1 MGSVV
6 LEEYELL
13 GDPKYRSYVT
23 AIDKALKSFDNTS
36 EWADLISALGKLNK
50 VVSGHLKYQVIPRR
64 LTVSKRLAQCMH
76 PALPSGVHLKALE
89 SYDLLLRAAGP
100 QRLGTELFLYGAGL
114 FPLLAHAAMNVRP
127 ALLALYETHFLPLG
141 ERLRPGL
148 NGFLIGVL
156 PGLEEGSDYYDRTDA
171 LLLNVCVAVEKSY
184 FYGSLWK
191 CILCNP
197 NIRQAAV
204 NFIISHYNRKLSM
217 EDQLFFIGTDIDC
230 MVQALCA
237 SLQDSSFLVQRSA
250 LELLLLGFP
259 LHNCQLVQADRV
271 RVCTAAVGVLLRRDM
286 SLNRRLFAW
295 LFGSDGSTAVAA
307 APSEITEQSSSSPP
321 PGSPEPT
328 SVASSNYF
336 HQYSSSLL
344 LDALKCLFSPS
355 TARSPVLASNF
366 SVFWPY
372 RILVC
377 LMDKHEIT
385 TYVLD
390 DILIDVFRSLYI
402 ECNLGTVTKSSQEKQ
417 AHRGNYELI
426 KTANL
431 LFSSLEPDY
440 LWGYVSKCFRGACER
455 AVVKAGAASSTN
467 VAPNVAKCSE
477 GSKVAHVGAGLPSL
491 LEVCTLSEFLL
502 EVISLDTYVETE
514 NLPGLLHSVA
524 LDLEK
529 HCSSLSAPELHGAL
543 LLCSRLLSKVQPKL
557 QGGTC
562 AEPAASLA
570 DSSHLAPPTGGG
582 GGRHPMTTATTASS
596 DKHSVSCEEDLSLAT
611 LISKCVASFQHLLL
625 RFIDLWVLAHAGDV
639 LRQFATALV
648 SKKAKKDDRE
658 KQLHGLLQL
667 CLLREEGGDPY
678 ESIELPPRV
687 VPPGP
692 AAAEAEAPAAV
703 RLELQPGFARMKDAY
718 AALCRLLVE
727 LSSFPASL
735 GTLKAI
741 FFDEAQHVATSPS
754 EELLPSWLQQLLMLA
769 CFVEDRD
776 FLLLT
781 LATVLEL
788 LGLSR
793 TAAVALEPSLRDG
806 NRTLSPGSQATLA
819 MVVVPMVRPTEL
831 RAVLERTR
839 FVSLAAGRLW
849 GLLSPGASELH
860 LRAVELLQLLNN
872 LTPEHDGSCEDVLC
886 RALASENDQEQTD
899 AQKRFAILWHLS
911 RDLKFKSTPSNL
923 VRSFDRCLFQ
933 MLHSLSRPAGMQRAA
948 AQVWLNHSL
957 MRGDLARLLE
967 PAMMVLLHPD
977 TARISVQHVSV
988 RQGVPALSPVAVVA
1002 TDGASAASS
1011 ATSAAA
1017 PHDDGGSEG
1026 RIFAISSVGGNVI
1039 YHVDK
1044 AKAASSAIPNPGPA
1058 NPNPEKKVLALT
1070 SIVGPEKGNGSKVV
1084 TRSSNVDVEFPPAL
1098 ESLHQ
1103 MSLFVNPFGSLTS
1116 LASDYALDSYG
1127 YDPPDLSNA
1136 TRIDGCSLRKNS
1148 FDDMEELTTDGKD
1161 DISHSV
1167 VRSILDEILD
1177 VATCSEYKDTRD
1189 TQDGLHDDHAMRYD
1203 PMAASNMP
1211 LGQLTA
1217 HPLHTHL
1224 LLYCQVFDSQ
1234 KTLYALT
1241 VLKMIIESN
1250 PRVALCSMATTSVS
1264 SSLSQR
1270 GAQLQTL
1277 LARHRKSVFGNNFH
1291 GELAPEAL
1299 SSYRSSMF
1307 LEVLVSAC
1315 LYFVRSYYP
1324 SLPQTHLTP
1333 AELSGNRDVRLLCCE
1348 LLRLVF
1354 SELVAVVRDSG
1365 RSFAVYLN
1373 DLLMR
1378 CKVQK
1383 ALLHCLVASVYGFQ
1397 KTASENDGQALTV
1410 GIIEFNEKVPD
1421 GEGLAE
1427 DFQETFQ
1434 VYLLQLI
1441 AALIVFEER
1450 VTAQIGEDAHPAGH
1464 KPSGDKVGSKMRFQP
1479 QMSTLRYQHNVS
1491 LPCQAMF
1498 GTALLTALRQQHKA
1512 HLHAHWLSLVMCALP
1527 FAGKSLTQL
1536 VLSVASQVCTNLE
1549 AAVDAPA
1556 ASSLVMEGTPSRP
1569 PDYLTLLVEGLTLLC
1584 HYCLLDSVAPPAV
1597 TPVTQQPPPAPQ
1609 VLASSA
1615 NVSQIIYN
1623 LIHVF
1628 SNTDPHKD
1636 MHSRDSGGSLDP
1648 ILSTRRSLLSN
1659 LPRLL
1664 AALVSV
1670 WEAVSQEEKGPKQA
1684 QLWVMGAPKVVKQQ
1698 ILSFLSPISMS
1709 YGSNF
1714 MAAVAVVWYERRK
1727 KSTLAQRKVI
1737 PQWSPDQLLLVE
1749 LVSAIKVLPMDSVV
1763 QVVRQVIRQPPPT
1776 NHDRKKRV
1784 PLEVSML
1791 QFFLAYVQHTP
1802 SNQLQESW
1810 SALLGLWKDG
1820 LQLTTMPL
1828 VQFHLLG
1835 LLNEFVQRAPLL
1847 EDKKDQKDLQDITQK
1862 VIEACST
1869 VASASLEQTTWLR
1882 RNFAVRPGPQP
1893 DILGSDGDPEGDLV
1907 STMEAA
1913 CMTTTEPTETSA
1925 AQPAYSSTSY
1935 AQYSV
1940 QALSVLAEFLAPVLD
1955 VVYVSEEKE
1964 KVVPLLSGIMFYV
1977 TPYLRNH
1984 RVHNAP
1990 SFRACSQL
1998 VSSLSGYQHTRKA
2011 WRRDALDL
2019 LLEPAF
2025 FQMDLACLAHWRA
2038 TVDHL
2043 MTNDKTTF
2051 RDFMARFAVTQS
2063 GSLNIFSSK
2072 EQEYESRAQ
2081 LLKRLAFVIFCS
2093 ESDQY
2098 QRYMPDIQER
2108 LSESLKLS
2116 HVPSVH
2122 AQVFLCFR
2130 VLLLRM
2136 SPQHIT
2142 SLWPGIITELVQAFL
2157 QIEQELSTDTEEF
2170 SSHLRRLQ
2178 GLDSSWAVSNG
2189 LNAHNHPAW
2198 LQLYLS
2204 ACKLLDLAVALPADM
2219 LPQFQMYRWAFIGD
2233 NAPLSSDGTQSLQE
2247 APPRGQHEFV
2257 PHIMRLAALMNKNN
2271 PDYESLPHKNG
2282 RPLLSLTS
2290 IKSFYDLQG
2299 FFNSLVSGAHSTI
2312 DVQCAF
2318 DSNNPASGRSNEL
2331 SKSRSA
2337 PDLGS
2342 VALGATVPATAAAED
2357 GTFQTTL
2364 QCVEHIL
2371 ELDFLEPRLS

>member
-1 MGSVV
+1 MGTVV

-50 VVSGHLKYQVIPRR
+50 VVSGHLRYQVIPRR

-100 QRLGTELFLYGAGL
+100 QRLAQELFLYGAGL

-127 ALLALYETHFLPLG
+127 ALLALYEAHFLPLG
-141 ERLRPGL
+141 ERLRPAL
-148 NGFLIGVL
+148 NGFLVGVL

-191 CILCNP
+191 CILCNA

-259 LHNCQLVQADRV
+259 LHNCQLVYADRV
-271 RVCTAAVGVLLRRDM
+271 RICTAAVGVLLRRDM

-295 LFGSDGSTAVAA
+295 LFGSDGSTAVGAVS
-307 APSEITEQSSSSPP
+307 PETTDQSSSSPP

-328 SVASSNYF
+328 TVASSTYF
-336 HQYSSSLL
+336 NLYSRCLL
-344 LDALKCLFSPS
+344 LDALKDLFSPS
-355 TARSPVLASNF
+355 TARSPVLVSNF

-385 TYVLD
+385 TGILD

-455 AVVKAGAASSTN
+455 AVVAAGAAAPTN
-467 VAPNVAKCSE
+467 QRGPKVAKCSE
-477 GSKVAHVGAGLPSL
+477 GSKVAHVGAGLPL
-491 LEVCTLSEFLL
+491 LIEVCTLSEFLL

-543 LLCSRLLSKVQPKL
+543 LLCSRLLSKVQPRL
-557 QGGTC
+557 QQQG
-562 AEPAASLA
+562 ANEPTATSLA
-570 DSSHLAPPTGGG
+570 DSLHTPGSRHHPT
-582 GGRHPMTTATTASS
+582 TTATTASS
-596 DKHSVSCEEDLSLAT
+596 DRHSAASGEEDLSLAT

-625 RFIDLWVLAHAGDV
+625 RFVELWVLANAGDV
-639 LRQFATALV
+639 LRQFGTALV

-678 ESIELPPRV
+678 ESIKLPRV
-687 VPPGP
+687 APGP
-692 AAAEAEAPAAV
+692 AEVAEAPAV
-703 RLELQPGFARMKDAY
+703 KLELQPGFARMTDAY

-735 GTLKAI
+735 STLKAI
-741 FFDEAQHVATSPS
+741 FFDEAQQPVGSGS
-754 EELLPSWLQQLLMLA
+754 EEVLPSWLQQLLMLA
-769 CFVEDRD
+769 CFVEDRE

-806 NRTLSPGSQATLA
+806 NRALSPGSQATLA

-831 RAVLERTR
+831 RTVLERTR
-839 FVSLAAGRLW
+839 FVSLAASRLW

-988 RQGVPALSPVAVVA
+988 RTGVPALSPVAVVA
-1002 TDGASAASS
+1002 TDASAAS
-1011 ATSAAA
+1011 AAA
-1017 PHDDGGSEG
+1017 AAASHDDGGSEG

-1044 AKAASSAIPNPGPA
+1044 AKVASSVTSNLAPA

-1136 TRIDGCSLRKNS
+1136 TRIDGCSLRKSS
-1148 FDDMEELTTDGKD
+1148 FDDAEEQSSDGKD

-1177 VATCSEYKDTRD
+1177 VATCSEFKDTRD
-1189 TQDGLHDDHAMRYD
+1189 TQDGPHDNATQYD
-1203 PMAASNMP
+1203 PMTGSNMA

-1234 KTLYALT
+1234 KTLYALS

-1348 LLRLVF
+1348 VLRLVF

-1397 KTASENDGQALTV
+1397 KATSENDSQALTV

-1450 VTAQIGEDAHPAGH
+1450 VTAQIGEDAHPAAGH

-1536 VLSVASQVCTNLE
+1536 VLSVASQVCANLE
-1549 AAVDAPA
+1549 AAVGAPT

-1584 HYCLLDSVAPPAV
+1584 HYCLLDSAAPPAV
-1597 TPVTQQPPPAPQ
+1597 TPVTQQPPPAPP

-1628 SNTDPHKD
+1628 SNTDPRKD
-1636 MHSRDSGGSLDP
+1636 MHSRDSGNSLDP

-1802 SNQLQESW
+1802 SSQLQESW
-1810 SALLGLWKDG
+1810 GALLGLWKDG

-1893 DILGSDGDPEGDLV
+1893 DILGSDGDPEGDLA

-1913 CMTTTEPTETSA
+1913 CMTATEPTETSA
-1925 AQPAYSSTSY
+1925 AQPAYSTTSY

-1964 KVVPLLSGIMFYV
+1964 KVVPLLSSIMFYV

-1984 RVHNAP
+1984 MVHNAP

-1998 VSSLSGYQHTRKA
+1998 VSALSGYQHTRKA
-2011 WRRDALDL
+2011 WRRDALEL

-2025 FQMDLACLAHWRA
+2025 FQMDAACLAHWRS
-2038 TVDHL
+2038 TIDHL

-2116 HVPSVH
+2116 QVPSVH

-2247 APPRGQHEFV
+2247 GPPRGKHEFV
-2257 PHIMRLAALMNKNN
+2257 PHIVRLAALMNQNN
-2271 PDYESLPHKNG
+2271 PNHESLPHKNG

-2290 IKSFYDLQG
+2290 IKHFYDLQG

-2318 DSNNPASGRSNEL
+2318 DGNSPAAASGRSNEL

-2342 VALGATVPATAAAED
+2342 VAMLGATAAAPTTATAED
-2357 GTFQTTL
+2357 GGTFQTTL

>member
-1 MGSVV
+1 MGTVA

-13 GDPKYRSYVT
+13 GDAKYRSYVT

-50 VVSGHLKYQVIPRR
+50 VVSSHLKYQVVPRR

-89 SYDLLLRAAGP
+89 SYDLILRAVGP
-100 QRLGTELFLYGAGL
+100 QRLGQELFLYGAGL

-127 ALLALYETHFLPLG
+127 ALLSLYETHFLPLG

-156 PGLEEGSDYYDRTDA
+156 PGLEEGSDYYERTDK
-171 LLLNVCVAVEKSY
+171 LLLDVCVAVEKSY

-197 NIRQAAV
+197 GIRQAAI
-204 NFIISHYNRKLSM
+204 NFIVSHYNRRLSM
-217 EDQLFFIGTDIDC
+217 EDQLYVIGTDIDS

-237 SLQDSSFLVQRSA
+237 SLQDSSILVQRST

-259 LHNCQLVQADRV
+259 LHNCQLVSADRV
-271 RVCTAAVGVLLRRDM
+271 RICTAALGVLLRRDM

-295 LFGSDGSTAVAA
+295 LFGSDGSSTVGIV
-307 APSEITEQSSSSPP
+307 PSPESAGSSEPSSSPVP
-321 PGSPEPT
+321 DSPEPAQAT
-328 SVASSNYF
+328 YF
-336 HQYSSSLL
+336 HMHSSALL
-344 LDALKCLFSPS
+344 LEAIKCLFSPS
-355 TARSPVLASNF
+355 TSRSPVLSSNF

-372 RILVC
+372 RILVS
-377 LMDKHEIT
+377 LMDKPETNFI
-385 TYVLD
+385 LD

-402 ECNLGTVTKSSQEKQ
+402 ECNLGTVTKSHQEKQ
-417 AHRGNYELI
+417 TNRSNFELI

-431 LFSSLEPDY
+431 LFSSLEPNY
-440 LWGYVSKCFRGACER
+440 LWEYVHKCFQCACEN
-455 AVVKAGAASSTN
+455 ASSSAGQ
-467 VAPNVAKCSE
+467 VPPVAKCSD
-477 GSKVAHVGAGLPSL
+477 GSRVVHVGAGQPSL
-491 LEVCTLSEFLL
+491 IEVCVLSEFLL

-514 NLPGLLHSVA
+514 NLPTLLQKVA
-524 LDLEK
+524 KDLERY
-529 HCSSLSAPELHGAL
+529 CSLLSPEELNAAL
-543 LLCSRLLSKVQPKL
+543 LLCSRLLSKVQP
-557 QGGTC
+557 TTMHPNTSC
-562 AEPAASLA
+562 TEPACSLA
-570 DSSHLAPPTGGG
+570 DSHITSRQPT
-582 GGRHPMTTATTASS
+582 SL
-596 DKHSVSCEEDLSLAT
+596 DKQSASCEEELSLAN
-611 LISKCVASFQHLLL
+611 LISSCTSSFQHLFL
-625 RFIDLWVLAHAGDV
+625 RFVELWVLADADAV
-639 LRQFATALV
+639 LRQFAAVLI
-648 SKKAKKDDRE
+648 SKRAKKDDRE
-658 KQLHGLLQL
+658 KELHGLLQQ
-667 CLLREEGGDPY
+667 CLLQEEGGDPY
-678 ESIELPPRV
+678 QSIELPQ
-687 VPPGP
+687 VPPRP
-692 AAAEAEAPAAV
+692 VENTEVPQIKLDV
-703 RLELQPGFARMKDAY
+703 QPGFSKLKGTY
-718 AALCRLLVE
+718 ATLCQLLVE

-741 FFDEAQHVATSPS
+741 FFDDDSPHS
-754 EELLPSWLQQLLMLA
+754 PNEEFLPVWLRQLLMLS

-776 FLLLT
+776 LLLQT
-781 LATVLEL
+781 LATVLDL
-788 LGLSR
+788 LGLAR

-806 NRTLSPGSQATLA
+806 SRMLSPGSQATLA
-819 MVVVPMVRPTEL
+819 MVVVPMVRPGDL
-831 RAVLERTR
+831 RVILERTH
-839 FVSLAAGRLW
+839 FVGLAASRLW
-849 GLLSPGASELH
+849 RLLEPGASDLH

-872 LTPEHDGSCEDVLC
+872 LTPEQDGSCEDVLC

-923 VRSFDRCLFQ
+923 VRPFDRCLFQ
-933 MLHSLSRPAGMQRAA
+933 MLHSLSRPSGMQRAA

-988 RQGVPALSPVAVVA
+988 QAGAATTPAAVTADSTPV
-1002 TDGASAASS
+1002 T
-1011 ATSAAA
+1011 TR
-1017 PHDDGGSEG
+1017 DDTNAEG

-1044 AKAASSAIPNPGPA
+1044 SKVTALTAGNTSVVTSLH
-1058 NPNPEKKVLALT
+1058 PERKVLALT

-1084 TRSSNVDVEFPPAL
+1084 TRSSNVDMEFPPAL

-1103 MSLFVNPFGSLTS
+1103 MSLFINPFGSLTS
-1116 LASDYALDSYG
+1116 LSSDCGLDSYS

-1136 TRIDGCSLRKNS
+1136 TRIDGAALRKSS
-1148 FDDMEELTTDGKD
+1148 FDESDEPSTKEDL
-1161 DISHSV
+1161 SHNV
-1167 VRSILDEILD
+1167 VCSILDEIIDLATSSELKEPLD
-1177 VATCSEYKDTRD
+1177 TTAQNLFGEDATRLDAT
-1189 TQDGLHDDHAMRYD
+1189 
-1203 PMAASNMP
+1203 SNTP
-1211 LGQLTA
+1211 SGQITS

-1241 VLKMIIESN
+1241 VLKTIIESN

-1299 SSYRSSMF
+1299 SGYRSSMF

-1373 DLLMR
+1373 DLLTR

-1383 ALLHCLVASVYGFQ
+1383 ALLHCLVASVYSFE
-1397 KTASENDGQALTV
+1397 KPYSENDNALTV
-1410 GIIEFNEKVPD
+1410 RIIEFNEKISN

-1450 VTAQIGEDAHPAGH
+1450 VTSQIGDDSHPGH
-1464 KPSGDKVGSKMRFQP
+1464 KPANEKAAPKMRFQP
-1479 QMSTLRYQHNVS
+1479 QMSTLRYQHNVPI
-1491 LPCQAMF
+1491 PCQAMF
-1498 GTALLTALRQQHKA
+1498 GTALLTAMRQQHKA
-1512 HLHAHWLSLVMCALP
+1512 HLHAHWMSLVMCALP
-1527 FAGKSLTQL
+1527 YAGKSLTQL
-1536 VLSVASQVCTNLE
+1536 VLSVASQVCSNLE
-1549 AAVDAPA
+1549 VAVAAPCA
-1556 ASSLVMEGTPSRP
+1556 ATSAMELENMSTYP

-1584 HYCLLDSVAPPAV
+1584 HYCLLDSAAPAAV

-1609 VLASSA
+1609 ALASSA

-1628 SNTDPHKD
+1628 SNTDPRKD
-1636 MHSRDSGGSLDP
+1636 LHSRESGGSLDP

-1670 WEAVSQEEKGPKQA
+1670 WEAVSREKDPPQQGPKLA
-1684 QLWVMGAPKVVKQQ
+1684 QLWVMGAPKVVKQH
-1698 ILSFLSPISMS
+1698 ILSFLSPISMT

-1727 KSTLAQRKVI
+1727 NNTCVQRKVI
-1737 PQWSPDQLLLVE
+1737 PQWSPDHLLLVE

-1802 SNQLQESW
+1802 GTQLQESW
-1810 SALLGLWKDG
+1810 SSLLGLWKDG
-1820 LQLTTMPL
+1820 LQLTAMPL

-1835 LLNEFVQRAPLL
+1835 LLHEFVQRAPLL

-1882 RNFAVRPGPQP
+1882 RNLAVRPGPQP
-1893 DILGSDGDPEGDLV
+1893 DILGSDADPEGDLV
-1907 STMEAA
+1907 TATEGTLVTAA
-1913 CMTTTEPTETSA
+1913 DATEQA
-1925 AQPAYSSTSY
+1925 AGQPVYNQTSY

-2011 WRRDALDL
+2011 WRRDALEL

-2025 FQMDLACLAHWRA
+2025 FQMDLPCLAHWRA

-2051 RDFMARFAVTQS
+2051 RDFLARFAVAQS

-2081 LLKRLAFVIFCS
+2081 LLKRLAFVVFCS

-2116 HVPSVH
+2116 HVPSIH

-2170 SSHLRRLQ
+2170 SRRNPSSHLRRLQ

-2233 NAPLSSDGTQSLQE
+2233 NAPLSSDGTQSQQE
-2247 APPRGQHEFV
+2247 SLPQGQHEFV
-2257 PHIMRLAALMNKNN
+2257 PHIVRLAALMNKNN
-2271 PDYESLPHKNG
+2271 PNNENLHHRSG

-2299 FFNSLVSGAHSTI
+2299 FFNSLVNGSNNAV

-2318 DSNNPASGRSNEL
+2318 ENSASHARSSEL
-2331 SKSRSA
+2331 CKSRSA
-2337 PDLGS
+2337 PELVS
-2342 VALGATVPATAAAED
+2342 MAQGAAVPAAED
-2357 GTFQTTL
+2357 AVFQTTL

>member
-1 MGSVV
+1 MRFPRTGLRDITKCAALGLDTSNMGSVV

-13 GDPKYRSYVT
+13 GDPKYRAYVT

-50 VVSGHLKYQVIPRR
+50 VISSHLKYQVVPRR
-64 LTVSKRLAQCMH
+64 LTISKRLAQCMH

-89 SYDLLLRAAGP
+89 SYDLILRAVGP
-100 QRLGTELFLYGAGL
+100 QRLGQELFLYGAGL

-127 ALLALYETHFLPLG
+127 ALLSLYETHFLPLG

-156 PGLEEGSDYYDRTDA
+156 PGLEEGSDYYERTDK
-171 LLLNVCVAVEKSY
+171 LLLDVCVAVEKSY

-191 CILCNP
+191 CVLCNP
-197 NIRQAAV
+197 GIRQAAI
-204 NFIISHYNRKLSM
+204 NFIVSHYNRRLSM
-217 EDQLFFIGTDIDC
+217 EDQLYVIGTDIDC

-237 SLQDSSFLVQRSA
+237 SLQDSSILVQRST

-259 LHNCQLVQADRV
+259 LHNCTLVYADRV
-271 RVCTAAVGVLLRRDM
+271 RVCTAALGVLLRRDM

-295 LFGSDGSTAVAA
+295 LFGSDGSSTVSVVPPPESAGS
-307 APSEITEQSSSSPP
+307 SEPSSSPVP
-321 PGSPEPT
+321 DSPEPT
-328 SVASSNYF
+328 HATYF
-336 HQYSSSLL
+336 HLHSSTLL
-344 LDALKCLFSPS
+344 LDAIKCLFSPS
-355 TARSPVLASNF
+355 TSRSPVLSSNF

-372 RILVC
+372 RILVS
-377 LMDKHEIT
+377 LMDKPETNFI
-385 TYVLD
+385 LD

-402 ECNLGTVTKSSQEKQ
+402 ECNLGTVTKSHQEKQ
-417 AHRGNYELI
+417 ANRSNFELI

-431 LFSSLEPDY
+431 LFSSLEPNY
-440 LWGYVSKCFRGACER
+440 LWEYVHKCFQGACER
-455 AVVKAGAASSTN
+455 ASSSAAK
-467 VAPNVAKCSE
+467 VPPKAKCSE
-477 GSKVAHVGAGLPSL
+477 GNKVAHVGAGQPSL
-491 LEVCTLSEFLL
+491 LEVCVLSEFLL
-502 EVISLDTYVETE
+502 EVISLDTYVETD
-514 NLPGLLHSVA
+514 NLPALLQKVA
-524 LDLEK
+524 KDLEQY
-529 HCSSLSAPELHGAL
+529 CSSLSPEELNGAL
-543 LLCSRLLSKVQPKL
+543 LLCSRLLSKVQPTTM
-557 QGGTC
+557 QPHSSGM
-562 AEPAASLA
+562 EPACSPA
-570 DSSHLAPPTGGG
+570 DSHITSRQQTSEKLST
-582 GGRHPMTTATTASS
+582 
-596 DKHSVSCEEDLSLAT
+596 SCEEELSLAN
-611 LISKCVASFQHLLL
+611 LISSCTSSFQHLFL
-625 RFIDLWVLAHAGDV
+625 RFVELWVLSDASAV
-639 LRQFATALV
+639 LNQFVTALV
-648 SKKAKKDDRE
+648 SKRAKKDDRE
-658 KQLHGLLQL
+658 KELHGLLQQ
-667 CLLREEGGDPY
+667 CLLQEEGGDPY
-678 ESIELPPRV
+678 QSIELPQ
-687 VPPGP
+687 VPPRP
-692 AAAEAEAPAAV
+692 
-703 RLELQPGFARMKDAY
+703 LENVEIPQIKLQVQPCFSKLKDTY
-718 AALCRLLVE
+718 ATLCQLLVE

-741 FFDEAQHVATSPS
+741 FFDADSPRS
-754 EELLPSWLQQLLMLA
+754 ADEEFLPNWLRQLLMMS
-769 CFVEDRD
+769 CFAEDRD
-776 FLLLT
+776 LMLQT
-781 LATVLEL
+781 LATVLDL
-788 LGLSR
+788 LGLAR

-806 NRTLSPGSQATLA
+806 SRALSPGSQATLA
-819 MVVVPMVRPTEL
+819 MVVVPMVRPGDL
-831 RAVLERTR
+831 RAILERTR

-849 GLLSPGASELH
+849 GLLEPGASELH
-860 LRAVELLQLLNN
+860 LRSVELLQLLNN
-872 LTPEHDGSCEDVLC
+872 LTPEQDGSCEDVLC

-923 VRSFDRCLFQ
+923 VRPFDRCLFQ
-933 MLHSLSRPAGMQRAA
+933 MLHSLSRPSGMQRAA

-967 PAMMVLLHPD
+967 PSMMVLLHPD

-988 RQGVPALSPVAVVA
+988 RAGAATATAAVTA
-1002 TDGASAASS
+1002 D
-1011 ATSAAA
+1011 AA
-1017 PHDDGGSEG
+1017 PANTHDDANAEG

-1044 AKAASSAIPNPGPA
+1044 TKATALTAGNTSVVAPL
-1058 NPNPEKKVLALT
+1058 NPERKVLALT

-1116 LASDYALDSYG
+1116 LGSDYGLDSYS

-1136 TRIDGCSLRKNS
+1136 TRIDGASLRKSS
-1148 FDDMEELTTDGKD
+1148 FDESD
-1161 DISHSV
+1161 DPSSKEDFSHTV

-1177 VATCSEYKDTRD
+1177 LATSSELKEPLESTSQNLFGDDVARLEGT
-1189 TQDGLHDDHAMRYD
+1189 
-1203 PMAASNMP
+1203 SNTP
-1211 LGQLTA
+1211 SGQLTS

-1241 VLKMIIESN
+1241 VLKTIIESN

-1299 SSYRSSMF
+1299 SGYRSSMF

-1365 RSFAVYLN
+1365 RSFAIYLN
-1373 DLLMR
+1373 DLLTR

-1397 KTASENDGQALTV
+1397 KPSSENDNALTV
-1410 GIIEFNEKVPD
+1410 GIIEFNEKIPA

-1441 AALIVFEER
+1441 AALIVLEER
-1450 VTAQIGEDAHPAGH
+1450 VTSHIGEDGHPGH
-1464 KPSGDKVGSKMRFQP
+1464 KPVAEKAAPKMRFQP
-1479 QMSTLRYQHNVS
+1479 QMSTLRYQHNVPI
-1491 LPCQAMF
+1491 PCQAMF

-1512 HLHAHWLSLVMCALP
+1512 HLHAHWMSLVMCALP

-1536 VLSVASQVCTNLE
+1536 VLSVASQVCSNLE
-1549 AAVDAPA
+1549 VAVAAPSAPN
-1556 ASSLVMEGTPSRP
+1556 STPELEGMSTYP

-1584 HYCLLDSVAPPAV
+1584 HYCLLDSAAPAAV

-1609 VLASSA
+1609 ALATSA

-1636 MHSRDSGGSLDP
+1636 LHARESGGSLDP
-1648 ILSTRRSLLSN
+1648 ILSTRRTLLSN

-1670 WEAVSQEEKGPKQA
+1670 WEAVSREEKDPFQLSPKLA
-1684 QLWVMGAPKVVKQQ
+1684 QLWVMGAPKVVKQH
-1698 ILSFLSPISMS
+1698 ILSFLSPISMT

-1727 KSTLAQRKVI
+1727 KNASVQRKVI

-1802 SNQLQESW
+1802 GTQLQESW
-1810 SALLGLWKDG
+1810 SSLLGLWKDG
-1820 LQLTTMPL
+1820 LQLTAMPL

-1835 LLNEFVQRAPLL
+1835 LLHEFVQRAPLL

-1882 RNFAVRPGPQP
+1882 RNLAVRPGPQP
-1893 DILGSDGDPEGDLV
+1893 DIMGSDADAEGDMVTASEGVLV
-1907 STMEAA
+1907 NDADTPEQVAG
-1913 CMTTTEPTETSA
+1913 
-1925 AQPAYSSTSY
+1925 QPAYNPTSY

-2011 WRRDALDL
+2011 WRRDALEL

-2051 RDFMARFAVTQS
+2051 RDFMARFAVAQS

-2072 EQEYESRAQ
+2072 EQEYEVRAQ
-2081 LLKRLAFVIFCS
+2081 LLKRLAFVLFCS

-2108 LSESLKLS
+2108 LAESLKLS

-2136 SPQHIT
+2136 SSQHIT

-2233 NAPLSSDGTQSLQE
+2233 NAPLSHDGTQSQQE
-2247 APPRGQHEFV
+2247 SLPKGQHEFV
-2257 PHIMRLAALMNKNN
+2257 PHIVRLAALMNKNN
-2271 PDYESLPHKNG
+2271 PINENLHHKNG

-2299 FFNSLVSGAHSTI
+2299 FFNSLVSGSNNNV
-2312 DVQCAF
+2312 DVHCAF
-2318 DSNNPASGRSNEL
+2318 ENTASNARSSEL

-2337 PDLGS
+2337 PELATM
-2342 VALGATVPATAAAED
+2342 ALGTQVPAAED
-2357 GTFQTTL
+2357 TVFQTTL

-2371 ELDFLEPRLS
+2371 ELDFLEPRQS

>member
-1 MGSVV
+1 MGTVV

-13 GDPKYRSYVT
+13 GDAKYRAYVN
-23 AIDKALKSFDNTS
+23 AIDKALRSFDNTS

-50 VVSGHLKYQVIPRR
+50 VVSSNLRFQVVPRR

-89 SYDLLLRAAGP
+89 SYDLILRAVGP
-100 QRLGTELFLYGAGL
+100 QRLGQELFLYGAGL

-127 ALLALYETHFLPLG
+127 TLLALYETHFLPLG

-156 PGLEEGSDYYDRTDA
+156 PGLEEGSEWFERTDK
-171 LLLNVCVAVEKSY
+171 LLLDVCVAVEKSY

-197 NIRQAAV
+197 GIRQAAI
-204 NFIISHYNRKLSM
+204 NFIVSHYNRRLSM
-217 EDQLFFIGTDIDC
+217 EDQLHVIGTDIDC

-237 SLQDSSFLVQRSA
+237 SLQDSSILVQRST

-259 LHNCQLVQADRV
+259 LHNCQLVHADRV

-295 LFGSDGSTAVAA
+295 LFGSEGMSTVSVVAS
-307 APSEITEQSSSSPP
+307 SEPVEQSTSPVP
-321 PGSPEPT
+321 ESPEPT
-328 SVASSNYF
+328 MATYFHMHSSN
-336 HQYSSSLL
+336 LL
-344 LDALKCLFSPS
+344 LEAIKCLFSPS
-355 TARSPVLASNF
+355 TSRSPVLSSNF

-372 RILVC
+372 RILVS
-377 LMDKHEIT
+377 LIDKPETSFI
-385 TYVLD
+385 LD

-402 ECNLGTVTKSSQEKQ
+402 ECNLGTVTKSHQEKQ
-417 AHRGNYELI
+417 ANRSNFELI

-431 LFSSLEPDY
+431 LFSSLEPNY
-440 LWGYVSKCFRGACER
+440 LWDYVHKCFQGACER
-455 AVVKAGAASSTN
+455 ASLSASRGAT
-467 VAPNVAKCSE
+467 VAKCSE
-477 GSKVAHVGAGLPSL
+477 ESKVAPVGSGPPSL
-491 LEVCTLSEFLL
+491 LEVCVLSEFLL

-514 NLPGLLHSVA
+514 NLPALLLKVA
-524 LDLEK
+524 KDLE
-529 HCSSLSAPELHGAL
+529 HYCRALSPEELNGAL
-543 LLCSRLLSKVQPKL
+543 LLCSRLLSKVQPTL
-557 QGGTC
+557 QPNTC
-562 AEPAASLA
+562 SEPPSSLIE
-570 DSSHLAPPTGGG
+570 SSHLTS
-582 GGRHPMTTATTASS
+582 RQRTSS
-596 DKHSVSCEEDLSLAT
+596 EKQSASCEEELSLAN
-611 LISKCVASFQHLLL
+611 LITSCVASFQQLFL
-625 RFIDLWVLAHAGDV
+625 RFVELWVLVDAGAS
-639 LRQFATALV
+639 LRQFGTALI
-648 SKKAKKDDRE
+648 SKRAKKDDRE
-658 KQLHGLLQL
+658 KELHGLLQQ
-667 CLLREEGGDPY
+667 CLLQEEGGDPY
-678 ESIELPPRV
+678 QSIELPV
-687 VPPGP
+687 VPPRP
-692 AAAEAEAPAAV
+692 SEHTEVPQIKLDA
-703 RLELQPGFARMKDAY
+703 QPGFSSLKDTY
-718 AALCRLLVE
+718 AALCQLLVE
-727 LSSFPASL
+727 LSSFPATL
-735 GTLKAI
+735 WTLKAI
-741 FFDEAQHVATSPS
+741 YFNEGSPHCPD
-754 EELLPSWLQQLLMLA
+754 EELLPSWLQQLLMLS

-776 FLLLT
+776 LLLLT
-781 LATVLEL
+781 LAALLDL
-788 LGLSR
+788 LGLAR

-806 NRTLSPGSQATLA
+806 SRALSPGSQATVA
-819 MVVVPMVRPTEL
+819 MVVMPMVRPWEL
-831 RAVLERTR
+831 RTVLERTR
-839 FVSLAAGRLW
+839 LVGLAAGRLW
-849 GLLSPGASELH
+849 GLLEPGASALH

-872 LTPEHDGSCEDVLC
+872 LTPEQDGSCEDVLC

-923 VRSFDRCLFQ
+923 VRPFDRCLFQ
-933 MLHSLSRPAGMQRAA
+933 MLHSLSRPSGMQRAA

-988 RQGVPALSPVAVVA
+988 RAGAPTPA
-1002 TDGASAASS
+1002 AA
-1011 ATSAAA
+1011 ADAAPAAAHDETSA
-1017 PHDDGGSEG
+1017 EG

-1044 AKAASSAIPNPGPA
+1044 TKAGAPCTAGSSAVVTPC
-1058 NPNPEKKVLALT
+1058 NPEKKVLALT

-1116 LASDYALDSYG
+1116 LASDYGLDCYG

-1136 TRIDGCSLRKNS
+1136 TRIDGSTFRKTS
-1148 FDDMEELTTDGKD
+1148 FDDSEDTMSSKE
-1161 DISHSV
+1161 DISQSV

-1177 VATCSEYKDTRD
+1177 LATSSDVKDGFDNATQNAFLDDTTRLD
-1189 TQDGLHDDHAMRYD
+1189 M
-1203 PMAASNMP
+1203 ASNAP

-1234 KTLYALT
+1234 KTLYALS
-1241 VLKMIIESN
+1241 VLKLIVESN

-1270 GAQLQTL
+1270 GAQLQML

-1299 SSYRSSMF
+1299 SGYRSSMF

-1373 DLLMR
+1373 DLLTR

-1397 KTASENDGQALTV
+1397 KPTSESDHALTV

-1441 AALIVFEER
+1441 AALIVFEEK
-1450 VTAQIGEDAHPAGH
+1450 VTAQIGEDGHPGH
-1464 KPSGDKVGSKMRFQP
+1464 KPGGDKAAPKMRFQP
-1479 QMSTLRYQHNVS
+1479 QMSTLRYQHNVPI
-1491 LPCQAMF
+1491 PCQAMF

-1536 VLSVASQVCTNLE
+1536 VLSVASQVCSNLE
-1549 AAVDAPA
+1549 AAVAAPGA
-1556 ASSLVMEGTPSRP
+1556 MASSTESEGMSSHP

-1584 HYCLLDSVAPPAV
+1584 HYCLLPSAAPAAV
-1597 TPVTQQPPPAPQ
+1597 TTVTQQPPPAPQ

-1636 MHSRDSGGSLDP
+1636 LHARDSGGSLDP
-1648 ILSTRRSLLSN
+1648 ILSTRRTLLSN

-1670 WEAVSQEEKGPKQA
+1670 WEAVSREDKDTPHQGPKLA
-1684 QLWVMGAPKVVKQQ
+1684 QLWVMGAPKVVKQH
-1698 ILSFLSPISMS
+1698 ILSFLSPISMN

-1727 KSTLAQRKVI
+1727 KSTSVQRKVI

-1802 SNQLQESW
+1802 STQLQESW
-1810 SALLGLWKDG
+1810 SSLLGLWKDG
-1820 LQLTTMPL
+1820 LQLTAMPL

-1835 LLNEFVQRAPLL
+1835 LLHEFVQRAPLL
-1847 EDKKDQKDLQDITQK
+1847 EDKKDQKELQDITQK

-1882 RNFAVRPGPQP
+1882 RNLAVRPGPQP
-1893 DILGSDGDPEGDLV
+1893 DIMNSDADAEGDASV
-1907 STMEAA
+1907 TAETTCINNVDSTEQAGG
-1913 CMTTTEPTETSA
+1913 
-1925 AQPAYSSTSY
+1925 QPSYNSTSY

-2011 WRRDALDL
+2011 WRRDALEL

-2025 FQMDLACLAHWRA
+2025 FQMDLACLAYWRA

-2051 RDFMARFAVTQS
+2051 RDFLARFAVTQS

-2081 LLKRLAFVIFCS
+2081 LLKRLAFVLFCS
-2093 ESDQY
+2093 EPDQY

-2108 LSESLKLS
+2108 LSDSLKLS

-2136 SPQHIT
+2136 LPQHIT

-2170 SSHLRRLQ
+2170 SRRNPSSHLRRLQ

-2233 NAPLSSDGTQSLQE
+2233 NAPLSSDGTQSQQE
-2247 APPRGQHEFV
+2247 VPSRGQHEFV
-2257 PHIMRLAALMNKNN
+2257 PHIVRLAALMNKNN
-2271 PDYESLPHKNG
+2271 PNYEAPSHKSG

-2299 FFNSLVSGAHSTI
+2299 FFNSLVSGSHSRVDI
-2312 DVQCAF
+2312 QCAF
-2318 DSNNPASGRSNEL
+2318 DNSGAPNTRPTEL

-2342 VALGATVPATAAAED
+2342 MALGAALPPAED
-2357 GTFQTTL
+2357 SVFQTTL

>member
-1 MGSVV
+1 MELWVCKALTIANMGTVV

-50 VVSGHLKYQVIPRR
+50 VVSSHHKYQVVPRR
-64 LTVSKRLAQCMH
+64 LTISKRLAQCMH

-89 SYDLLLRAAGP
+89 SYDLILKAVGP
-100 QRLGTELFLYGAGL
+100 QRLGQELFLYGAGL

-127 ALLALYETHFLPLG
+127 TLLSLYETHFLPLG

-156 PGLEEGSDYYDRTDA
+156 PGLEEGSDYYERTDK
-171 LLLNVCVAVEKSY
+171 LLLDVCVAVEKRY

-191 CILCNP
+191 CVLCNP
-197 NIRQAAV
+197 GIRQAAI
-204 NFIISHYNRKLSM
+204 NFIVSHYNRRLSM
-217 EDQLFFIGTDIDC
+217 EDQLYVIGTDIDC
-230 MVQALCA
+230 MVQAVCA
-237 SLQDSSFLVQRSA
+237 SLQDSSILVQRST

-259 LHNCQLVQADRV
+259 LHCCQLVYADRV
-271 RVCTAAVGVLLRRDM
+271 RVCTAALGVLLRRDM

-295 LFGSDGSTAVAA
+295 LFGSEGSSTVSVV
-307 APSEITEQSSSSPP
+307 PSPESTGSSEPSSSPVP
-321 PGSPEPT
+321 DSLEPT
-328 SVASSNYF
+328 QATYFRLHSST
-336 HQYSSSLL
+336 LL
-344 LDALKCLFSPS
+344 LDAIKCLFSPS
-355 TARSPVLASNF
+355 TSRSPVLSSNF

-372 RILVC
+372 RILVS
-377 LMDKHEIT
+377 LMDKQEANFI
-385 TYVLD
+385 LD

-402 ECNLGTVTKSSQEKQ
+402 ECNLGTVTKSHQEKQ
-417 AHRGNYELI
+417 ANRSNFELI

-431 LFSSLEPDY
+431 LFSSLEPNY
-440 LWGYVSKCFRGACER
+440 LWEYVHKCFQGACER
-455 AVVKAGAASSTN
+455 ASSSATK
-467 VAPNVAKCSE
+467 VPPLARCSE
-477 GSKVAHVGAGLPSL
+477 GTKVAHVGAGLPSL
-491 LEVCTLSEFLL
+491 LEVCVLSEFLL
-502 EVISLDTYVETE
+502 EVISLDTYVETN
-514 NLPGLLHSVA
+514 NLPTLLQKVA
-524 LDLEK
+524 KDLEK
-529 HCSSLSAPELHGAL
+529 YCSSLSPEELNGAL
-543 LLCSRLLSKVQPKL
+543 LLCSRLLSKVQPTTM
-557 QGGTC
+557 QPNTSC
-562 AEPAASLA
+562 TEPASSPT
-570 DSSHLAPPTGGG
+570 DSFITSHQQTLEKQSA
-582 GGRHPMTTATTASS
+582 
-596 DKHSVSCEEDLSLAT
+596 SCEEELSLAN
-611 LISKCVASFQHLLL
+611 LISSCTLSFQHLFLH
-625 RFIDLWVLAHAGDV
+625 FVELWVLCDASAV
-639 LRQFATALV
+639 LHQFHTALI
-648 SKKAKKDDRE
+648 SKRAKKGDRE
-658 KQLHGLLQL
+658 KELHGLLHQ
-667 CLLREEGGDPY
+667 CLLQEEGGDPY
-678 ESIELPPRV
+678 QSIELQAPPRPLENAE
-687 VPPGP
+687 VPQIK
-692 AAAEAEAPAAV
+692 
-703 RLELQPGFARMKDAY
+703 LEVQSGFSKLKDTY
-718 AALCRLLVE
+718 ATLCQLLVE

-741 FFDEAQHVATSPS
+741 FFDEDSPRS
-754 EELLPSWLQQLLMLA
+754 PDEELLPTWLQQLLMMA
-769 CFVEDRD
+769 CFTEDRD
-776 FLLLT
+776 LLLQT
-781 LATVLEL
+781 LSTVLDL
-788 LGLSR
+788 LGLAR

-806 NRTLSPGSQATLA
+806 SRTLSPGSQATLA
-819 MVVVPMVRPTEL
+819 MVVVPMVRPGDL

-839 FVSLAAGRLW
+839 FVGLAAGRLW
-849 GLLSPGASELH
+849 GLLEPGSSELH

-872 LTPEHDGSCEDVLC
+872 LTPEQDGSCEDVLC

-923 VRSFDRCLFQ
+923 VRPFDRCLFQ
-933 MLHSLSRPAGMQRAA
+933 MLHSLSRPSGMQRAA

-988 RQGVPALSPVAVVA
+988 RAG
-1002 TDGASAASS
+1002 
-1011 ATSAAA
+1011 AAA
-1017 PHDDGGSEG
+1017 TPAAVTADTTPAPTHDDASSEG

-1044 AKAASSAIPNPGPA
+1044 TKATALTAGNTSTVAPS
-1058 NPNPEKKVLALT
+1058 NPERKVLALT

-1116 LASDYALDSYG
+1116 LGSDYGLDSYS

-1136 TRIDGCSLRKNS
+1136 TRIDGATLRKSS
-1148 FDDMEELTTDGKD
+1148 FDESD
-1161 DISHSV
+1161 DPSSKEDLSHTV

-1177 VATCSEYKDTRD
+1177 LATSSELKEPLDSASQNAVGDDITR
-1189 TQDGLHDDHAMRYD
+1189 LE
-1203 PMAASNMP
+1203 ASSSTP
-1211 LGQLTA
+1211 SGQLTS

-1241 VLKMIIESN
+1241 VLKTIIESN

-1299 SSYRSSMF
+1299 SGYRSSMF

-1365 RSFAVYLN
+1365 RSFAIYLN
-1373 DLLMR
+1373 DLLTR

-1397 KTASENDGQALTV
+1397 KPPSENDNALTV
-1410 GIIEFNEKVPD
+1410 GIIEFNEKIPS

-1450 VTAQIGEDAHPAGH
+1450 VTSQIGEDGHPGH
-1464 KPSGDKVGSKMRFQP
+1464 KPSGEKTAPKMKFQP
-1479 QMSTLRYQHNVS
+1479 QMSTLRYQHNVPI
-1491 LPCQAMF
+1491 PCQAMF
-1498 GTALLTALRQQHKA
+1498 GTALLTAMRQQHKA
-1512 HLHAHWLSLVMCALP
+1512 HLHAHWMSLVMCALP

-1536 VLSVASQVCTNLE
+1536 VLSVASQVCSNLE
-1549 AAVDAPA
+1549 VAVAAPIAF
-1556 ASSLVMEGTPSRP
+1556 SSTLEPEGMSTYP

-1584 HYCLLDSVAPPAV
+1584 HYCLLDSAAPAAV

-1609 VLASSA
+1609 ALATSA

-1636 MHSRDSGGSLDP
+1636 MHARESGGSLDP
-1648 ILSTRRSLLSN
+1648 ILSTRRTLLSN

-1670 WEAVSQEEKGPKQA
+1670 WDAVSREEKDPPKQGPKLA
-1684 QLWVMGAPKVVKQQ
+1684 QLWVMGAPKVVKQH
-1698 ILSFLSPISMS
+1698 ILSFLSPISMT

-1727 KSTLAQRKVI
+1727 KNTSVQRKVI

-1802 SNQLQESW
+1802 GTQLQESW
-1810 SALLGLWKDG
+1810 SSLLGLWKDG
-1820 LQLTTMPL
+1820 LQLTAMPL

-1835 LLNEFVQRAPLL
+1835 LLHEFVQRAPLL

-1882 RNFAVRPGPQP
+1882 RNLAVRPGPQP
-1893 DILGSDGDPEGDLV
+1893 DILNSDADADGDMVTANEGNLV
-1907 STMEAA
+1907 TD
-1913 CMTTTEPTETSA
+1913 TDTTEQA
-1925 AQPAYSSTSY
+1925 AGQPVYNPTSY

-1984 RVHNAP
+1984 GVHNAP

-2011 WRRDALDL
+2011 WRRDALEL

-2051 RDFMARFAVTQS
+2051 RDFMARFAVAQS

-2081 LLKRLAFVIFCS
+2081 LLKRLAFVLFCS

-2108 LSESLKLS
+2108 LAESLKLS
-2116 HVPSVH
+2116 HVPSIH

-2136 SPQHIT
+2136 SPHHIT

-2233 NAPLSSDGTQSLQE
+2233 NAPLSSDGTQSQQE
-2247 APPRGQHEFV
+2247 TLPKGQHEFV
-2257 PHIMRLAALMNKNN
+2257 PHIVRLAALMNKNN
-2271 PDYESLPHKNG
+2271 PNNESLHHKSG

-2299 FFNSLVSGAHSTI
+2299 FFNSLVSGSNNAI

-2318 DSNNPASGRSNEL
+2318 ENSATNARSSEL

-2337 PDLGS
+2337 PELAAMAQG
-2342 VALGATVPATAAAED
+2342 VPAPED
-2357 GTFQTTL
+2357 AIFQTTL